1 MKREYSKP
9 SMNIEVFQANEYI
22 AACSK
27 KYPGIPYDKDGRLYI
42 ENNGVYGYQF
52 GEDTL
57 LDDDIDYDYDD
68 ECLTPV
74 GDSAKFQI
82 SKKGKW
88 KGVYDVTYHTHIDGK
103 EVEYHIT
110 VFTGGYTNA
119 S

>member
-52 GEDTL
+52 REDTL
-57 LDDDIDYDYDD
+57 LDKDIDYDDDD

-74 GDSAKFQI
+74 GNSAKFEI
-82 SKKGKW
+82 YNTKKW
-88 KGVYDVTYHTHIDGK
+88 NGVYDVTYHTHNKDGK
-103 EVEYHIT
+103 VEYHIT
-110 VFTGGYTNA
+110 GFTGGYTNA